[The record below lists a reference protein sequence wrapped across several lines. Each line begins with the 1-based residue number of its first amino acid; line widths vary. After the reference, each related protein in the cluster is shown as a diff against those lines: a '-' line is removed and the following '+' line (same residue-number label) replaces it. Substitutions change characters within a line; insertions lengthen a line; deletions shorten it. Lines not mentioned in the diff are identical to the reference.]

1 MCWQSAGCRLLPK
14 PGGARPEAGSPGWSL
29 TVLSVGGGVTETVAP
44 KGRRDVSVT
53 PGDGQTTIETSVKE
67 GPV

>member
-29 TVLSVGGGVTETVAP
+29 TVLLAGGGVTETMVP
-44 KGRRDVSVT
+44 GGHNSV
-53 PGDGQTTIETSVKE
+53 ISAIKR
-67 GPV
+67 